1 MSRWGD
7 PVRAVLLDLDDTLY
21 PQRAFLAGAWADVAA
36 AGAALGLEGGTLH
49 LALLDAAALGS
60 DRGGIIDRAVD
71 AVEGDP
77 AVVPELVAAFHAHR
91 PPHLAPFRGVANAL
105 DRLAGV
111 VRLGCITDGDP
122 AQQRAKLAATG
133 LADVFEVVVCTDEHG
148 RRHRKPHPL
157 GFRVALASLGVPATA
172 CVMVGDRPDKDVVGA
187 HRVGMVAI
195 RVRQGEHAD
204 QPSLGAPTVDT
215 TPEALDEIAARVGAL
230 R

>member
-1 MSRWGD
+1 MTWGE

-21 PQRAFLAGAWADVAA
+21 PQSAFLAGAWADVAG
-36 AGAALGLEGGTLH
+36 AGGSLGLDAARLH
-49 LALLDAAALGS
+49 LALLDAAAPGS

-77 AVVPELVAAFHAHR
+77 EIVPELVAAFHAHR
-91 PPHLAPFRGVANAL
+91 SDHLPPYRGVANAL

-111 VRLGCITDGDP
+111 VRLGCITDGNP
-122 AQQRAKLAATG
+122 EQQRAKLAATG
-133 LADVFEVVVCTDEHG
+133 LDDLFEVVVCTDEHG

-172 CVMVGDRPDKDVVGA
+172 CVMVGDRPGKDVVGA

-195 RVRQGEHAD
+195 RVRQGEHAH
-204 QPSLGAPTVDT
+204 QPSLGAPTVDS